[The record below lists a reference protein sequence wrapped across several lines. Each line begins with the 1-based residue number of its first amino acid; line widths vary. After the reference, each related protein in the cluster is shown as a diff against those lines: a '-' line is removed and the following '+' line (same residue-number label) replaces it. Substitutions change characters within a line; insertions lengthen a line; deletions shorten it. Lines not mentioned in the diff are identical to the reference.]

1 MWGTKCI
8 LISVYNVF
16 FVLFL
21 LVLFLNVIKKGHLN
35 RCDFDPVATYFTENM
50 VVTISLWCKHTLL
63 AIKNQNITSIIW
75 KYDIYIHF
83 TISSSCKSFSLIC
96 FHSVWQNTGIL
107 IFFLS
112 ISSLSILCLVTAD
125 HPPCLCVYA
134 CLCMLEHTR
143 SGGVSHW
150 STRLRS
156 LP

>member
-1 MWGTKCI
+1 
-8 LISVYNVF
+8 
-16 FVLFL
+16 
-21 LVLFLNVIKKGHLN
+21 
-35 RCDFDPVATYFTENM
+35 M

-112 ISSLSILCLVTAD
+112 ISSLSQSLLRWAPPLFCAWWRQTIRRVCVCMRVCACWSTLAQGVCLTGALACGLCLRTQIKAWPTVD
-125 HPPCLCVYA
+125 G
-134 CLCMLEHTR
+134 R
-143 SGGVSHW
+143 SVAVPASKQVSFP
-150 STRLRS
+150 STSS
-156 LP
+156 LI